1 MPLTTIILHHPP
13 LPRWHNEDIKKKK
26 IFTQKNPQN
35 SDTTWTS
42 EALILPLKKLINEP
56 PV

>member
-13 LPRWHNEDIKKKK
+13 LPRWHNEDIKKK

-42 EALILPLKKLINEP
+42 EALIPLKKLINEP